1 MTRAYNIAADAIDMA
16 DPYSNIRRLGDVLN
30 LQEAVDYR
38 IDFAKGRAVT
48 SENVEYA
55 SIDGGYTDENGEWQS
70 ASLRLTPEQAAE
82 FYNECVVPDSKDSH
96 LGHVWPVRDDEYFDT
111 MSYLGLQLEL
121 RRETGASPNVV
132 YDSNIEY
139 VRTDYTYINL
149 TVDAARC
156 VKWLEENS
164 DIRLMTLREADP
176 ESAEAQL
183 QWNTVT
189 MARVPTRDS
198 SVGIIGGA
206 DGPTAIFIS

>member
-1 MTRAYNIAADAIDMA
+1 M
-16 DPYSNIRRLGDVLN
+16 
-30 LQEAVDYR
+30 
-38 IDFAKGRAVT
+38 
-48 SENVEYA
+48 
-55 SIDGGYTDENGEWQS
+55 
-70 ASLRLTPEQAAE
+70 
-82 FYNECVVPDSKDSH
+82 
-96 LGHVWPVRDDEYFDT
+96 RDDEYFDT

-121 RRETGASPNVV
+121 RREIGASPNVV
-132 YDSNIEY
+132 YDSNIDY

-189 MARVPTRDS
+189 MAQVPTRDS